1 MSNTPGLTRAD
12 LEAAGMNPD
21 LNYKNLTPEK
31 IAQIKANRSS
41 RHGTHY
47 ANARTDKGLKSLFE
61 DALRNMDPE
70 RLR

>member
-1 MSNTPGLTRAD
+1 V
-12 LEAAGMNPD
+12 
-21 LNYKNLTPEK
+21 EK